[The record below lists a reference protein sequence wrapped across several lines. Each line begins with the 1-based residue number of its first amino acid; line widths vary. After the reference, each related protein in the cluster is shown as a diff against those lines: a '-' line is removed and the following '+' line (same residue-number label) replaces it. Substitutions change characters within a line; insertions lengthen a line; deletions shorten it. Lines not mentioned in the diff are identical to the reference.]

1 MLASPYICPV
11 CALPLESQLNTL
23 RCAAQH
29 SFDRHKKGYVNL
41 LLAQN
46 KNSKAPGDDALMVQS
61 RRRFLEAGH
70 YQTLAERI
78 STQMAA
84 RLPADARVW
93 DAGCGEG
100 YYTQTIARANADFDC
115 YGLDISKP
123 AIVAASKYKNIHWSV
138 ASSTHA
144 PYADASFD
152 ALVSVFSRV
161 DSDPFHRVLKPGG
174 AVCMVTPDF
183 DHLMALRQ
191 LIYQTV
197 RPYDVG
203 KHQTYLDNRFELVHE
218 ERLTFALD
226 LPTNQAI
233 FDLLG
238 MTPHAHRLSHEA
250 QDRLKQ
256 TPALPDRACF
266 KLYWFVKTEATET
279 AP

>member
-1 MLASPYICPV
+1 MFTSPYICPV
-11 CALPLESQLNTL
+11 CDLPLQSHRSTL
-23 RCAAQH
+23 RCAAEH
-29 SFDRHKKGYVNL
+29 SFDRHKKGYINL

-46 KNSKAPGDDALMVQS
+46 KKSTAPGDDVMMVQS

-78 STQMAA
+78 SAQLAA
-84 RLPADARVW
+84 QLPADARVW

-100 YYTQTIARANADFDC
+100 YYTQKVAQANPGFDC

-123 AIVAASKYKNIHWSV
+123 AIVAASKYKNIQWSV

-152 ALVSVFSRV
+152 AIVSVFSRV
-161 DSDPFHRVLKPGG
+161 DSEAFHRVLKSGG

-191 LIYQTV
+191 LIYQQV
-197 RPYDVG
+197 RPYDVS
-203 KHQTYLDNRFELVHE
+203 KHQTYLDDRFELVHD

-226 LPTNQAI
+226 LPNNQAI

-256 TPALPDRACF
+256 TPALQDRACF
-266 KLYWFVKTEATET
+266 KLYWLVKKPAAEA
-279 AP
+279 PL